1 MSQAPDADWMLDHIE
16 LLCKDDTTTGREDQG
31 LPALRDLLEQLG
43 AEVELQ
49 QVEPGRHN
57 IFASWCEKPRLLL
70 SSHVDTVPPFI
81 APRRS
86 GDLLHGRGTCDAK
99 GQVVSQL
106 EAIRVLLGA
115 GHTDLAWLGV
125 VGEETNSIGAIH
137 AQHFAPRCENLKT
150 VICGEPTENRLA
162 TGQRGTMHVQI
173 RVQGVPCHSGSP
185 ELGQSAMWPLLDWL
199 QKLRAEGAAEDPDL
213 GTEIWNLGLI
223 RGGEAPNIL
232 AAKASADLLVRT
244 LQDSNF
250 LDRVRELAPANSEVE
265 VLGNTPPDRFPELP
279 GYHHSIVPFGSDA
292 PRLRDL
298 VPDRSV
304 TLMGPGSI
312 SVAHT
317 ADEHITKDD
326 LESGTELL
334 VGLANQTLE
343 T

>member
-1 MSQAPDADWMLDHIE
+1 
-16 LLCKDDTTTGREDQG
+16 
-31 LPALRDLLEQLG
+31 
-43 AEVELQ
+43 
-49 QVEPGRHN
+49 
-57 IFASWCEKPRLLL
+57 
-70 SSHVDTVPPFI
+70 
-81 APRRS
+81 
-86 GDLLHGRGTCDAK
+86 
-99 GQVVSQL
+99 
-106 EAIRVLLGA
+106 
-115 GHTDLAWLGV
+115 
-125 VGEETNSIGAIH
+125 
-137 AQHFAPRCENLKT
+137 
-150 VICGEPTENRLA
+150 
-162 TGQRGTMHVQI
+162 
-173 RVQGVPCHSGSP
+173 
-185 ELGQSAMWPLLDWL
+185 MWPLLDWL